1 MARFSIVMPVL
12 NGGEYIKESVG
23 CVLAQTV
30 TDFNLHIL
38 DSGSTDG
45 TLEWIASLNDQRIIV
60 HASDSD
66 AILTI
71 QQNWARMKT
80 IPRNEWMS
88 IVCADDNLYPNYLE
102 VMQSLI
108 DTNSN
113 TSLFG
118 THFDFINKDGAFINT
133 MAPMDERFTI
143 YEFAEKL
150 ITNEVGVVCMMLR
163 SADFDKMGGVPEFPN
178 LLFADFPLYI
188 ELARLSGNVVISPKI
203 CLAYRLHNLST
214 TKSSVNETYYLA
226 FDRYISYLHSLKN
239 MDEGF
244 VSVINKTARNLL
256 QKRGIEFV
264 NKVLHTPPAQR
275 KSYKNIHTLVQK
287 QKEYADL
294 LIADQHFNLENLAAV
309 KIAKLIDKTWITRYL
324 FIALKKR
331 YKKPILKQ

>member
-23 CVLAQTV
+23 CVLAQTL

-45 TLEWIASLNDQRIIV
+45 TLEWIASLGDSRIIV
-60 HASDSD
+60 HTSGKL
-66 AILTI
+66 LTI

-108 DTNSN
+108 DANPDTA
-113 TSLFG
+113 LFG
-118 THFDFINKDGAFINT
+118 THFDFIDKDGAFIST
-133 MAPMDERFTI
+133 MTAMDERFTI

-178 LLFADFPLYI
+178 FLFADFPLYI
-188 ELARLSGNVVISPKI
+188 ELAMLSGKVIISPKI

-226 FDRYISYLHSLKN
+226 FDRYINYLHSLKN
-239 MDEGF
+239 NDEGF
-244 VSVINKTARNLL
+244 GSVINKTARNLL

-275 KSYKNIHTLVQK
+275 KSYKNIHALVQK

-294 LIADQHFNLENLAAV
+294 LIAEQHFNLENQPAV
-309 KIAKLIDKTWITRYL
+309 KIAKLIDKTWVTRNL
-324 FIALKKR
+324 FIAFKKR
-331 YKKPILKQ
+331 YKKPILKNN

>member
-23 CVLAQTV
+23 SVLAQTV

-45 TLEWIASLNDQRIIV
+45 TLEWIASLGDSRIIV
-60 HASDSD
+60 HTSDTL
-66 AILTI
+66 LTI

-108 DTNSN
+108 DANSDAA
-113 TSLFG
+113 LFG
-118 THFDFINKDGAFINT
+118 THFDFIDKDGAFIST
-133 MAPMDERFTI
+133 MTPMDERFTI

-163 SADFDKMGGVPEFPN
+163 SADFDTIGGVPEFPN
-178 LLFADFPLYI
+178 FLFADFPLYI
-188 ELARLSGNVVISPKI
+188 ELAMLSGKVIISPKI

-226 FDRYISYLHSLKN
+226 FDRYIHYLHSLKN
-239 MDEGF
+239 NDEGF
-244 VSVINKTARNLL
+244 GSVINKTARNLL

-275 KSYKNIHTLVQK
+275 KSYKNIHALVQK
-287 QKEYADL
+287 QRTYADL
-294 LIADQHFNLENLAAV
+294 LIAEQHFNLENQPAV
-309 KIAKLIDKTWITRYL
+309 KIAKLIDKTWVTRNL
-324 FIALKKR
+324 FIAFKKR
-331 YKKPILKQ
+331 YKKPILKNN

>member
-12 NGGEYIKESVG
+12 NGGEYVKESVS

-45 TLEWIASLNDQRIIV
+45 TLEWIASLGDSRIIV
-60 HASDSD
+60 HTSNVL
-66 AILTI
+66 LTI

-88 IVCADDNLYPNYLE
+88 IVCADDNLYPDYLE

-108 DTNSN
+108 DANPD

-118 THFDFINKDGAFINT
+118 THFDFIDKDGAFIST
-133 MAPMDERFTI
+133 MTPMSKQFTV

-163 SADFDKMGGVPEFPN
+163 SADFDTMGGVPEYPN
-178 LLFADFPLYI
+178 FLFADFPLYI
-188 ELARLSGNVVISPKI
+188 ELAMLSGKVILSPKI
-203 CLAYRLHNLST
+203 CLAYRLHDLST

-226 FDRYISYLHSLKN
+226 FDRYINYLHSLKN
-239 MDEGF
+239 KDEGF
-244 VSVINKTARNLL
+244 NSVIDKTAKNLL

-264 NKVLHTPPAQR
+264 NKVLHTAPAQR

-287 QKEYADL
+287 QKGYADL
-294 LIADQHFNLENLAAV
+294 LIAEQHFNLENLKAV
-309 KIAKLIDKTWITRYL
+309 KIAKLIDKTWVTRNL
-324 FIALKKR
+324 FIAFKKV
-331 YKKPILKQ
+331 YKKPILKNN

>member
-45 TLEWIASLNDQRIIV
+45 TLEWIASLTDPRIKV
-60 HASDSD
+60 HTSDTLLS
-66 AILTI
+66 I
-71 QQNWARMKT
+71 QQNWSRMKT

-88 IVCADDNLYPNYLE
+88 IVCADDNLYPDYLE

-108 DTNSN
+108 DANPD

-118 THFDFINKDGAFINT
+118 THFDFIDKDGVFIST
-133 MAPMDERFTI
+133 MTPMSKQFTI

-163 SADFDKMGGVPEFPN
+163 SADFDKMGGVPEYPN
-178 LLFADFPLYI
+178 FLFADFPLYI

-203 CLAYRLHNLST
+203 CLAYRLHDLST

-226 FDRYISYLHSLKN
+226 FDRYINYLHSLKN
-239 MDEGF
+239 IDESF
-244 VSVINKTARNLL
+244 RSVIDKTAKNLL
-256 QKRGIEFV
+256 QKRGVEFV

-275 KSYKNIHTLVQK
+275 KSYKNIRTLVQK
-287 QKEYADL
+287 QQGYADL
-294 LIADQHFNLENLAAV
+294 LIAEQHFNLENLLAV
-309 KIAKLIDKTWITRYL
+309 KIAKLIDMTWVTRNL
-324 FIALKKR
+324 FIAFKKR
-331 YKKPILKQ
+331 YKKPILKNN

>member
-1 MARFSIVMPVL
+1 MARYSIVMPVL

-45 TLEWIASLNDQRIIV
+45 TLAWIASLGDPRIIV
-60 HASDSD
+60 HTSDTL
-66 AILTI
+66 LTI

-108 DTNSN
+108 NANPDT
-113 TSLFG
+113 TLFG
-118 THFDFINKDGAFINT
+118 THFDFIDKDGAFIST
-133 MAPMDERFTI
+133 MTLMSERFTI

-178 LLFADFPLYI
+178 FLFADFPLYI
-188 ELARLSGNVVISPKI
+188 ELAVLSGKVIISSKV

-226 FDRYISYLHSLKN
+226 FDRYVHYLSALKN
-239 MDEGF
+239 IDEGF
-244 VSVINKTARNLL
+244 RSVVDKTAKNLL
-256 QKRGIEFV
+256 QKRGVEFI
-264 NKVLHTPPAQR
+264 NKVLHTAPAQR
-275 KSYKNIHTLVQK
+275 KIYKSISALVQK
-287 QKEYADL
+287 QQVYADL
-294 LIADQHFNLENLAAV
+294 LIAEQHFNLEDLPAV
-309 KIAKLIDKTWITRYL
+309 KIAKLIDKTWVTRNL
-324 FIALKKR
+324 FIAFKKW
-331 YKKPILKQ
+331 YKKPIFKNN

>member
-45 TLEWIASLNDQRIIV
+45 TLEWIASLGDSRIIV
-60 HASDSD
+60 HTSDTL
-66 AILTI
+66 LTI

-108 DTNSN
+108 DANPD

-118 THFDFINKDGAFINT
+118 THFDFIDRDGAFIKT
-133 MAPMDERFTI
+133 MTPMDERFTI

-178 LLFADFPLYI
+178 FLFADFPLYI
-188 ELARLSGNVVISPKI
+188 ELARLSGKVIISPKI

-226 FDRYISYLHSLKN
+226 FDRYINYLHSLTKI
-239 MDEGF
+239 DEGF
-244 VSVINKTARNLL
+244 RSVINKTARNLL

-275 KSYKNIHTLVQK
+275 KSYKNIHALVQK
-287 QKEYADL
+287 QQEYADL
-294 LIADQHFNLENLAAV
+294 LIAEQHFKLENLPAV
-309 KIAKLIDKTWITRYL
+309 KIAKLIDKTWVTRNL
-324 FIALKKR
+324 FIAFKKR
-331 YKKPILKQ
+331 YKKPILKNN